1 MIVVVTGATG
11 NIGSAVVRR
20 LLDAGHEVRGIA
32 RRTPV
37 EGLEDRV
44 AWTDLD
50 LTAPNRLEQLC
61 AVLDGADSV
70 VHTAWGFQP
79 TRDVAFLRRL
89 DVGGTAAVVRAAN
102 AALLQ
107 YHQQRKQELTS
118 A

>member
-1 MIVVVTGATG
+1 VIVAVTGATG

-20 LLDAGHEVRGIA
+20 LLADGHEVRGIA

-44 AWTDLD
+44 AWTELD
-50 LTAPNRLEQLC
+50 LTAADRDERLRE
-61 AVLDGADSV
+61 VLDGVDAL

-89 DVGGTAAVVRAAN
+89 DVGGTAAVVRAA
-102 AALLQ
+102 AAAGVPHLV
-107 YHQQRKQELTS
+107 HVS
-118 A
+118 S